1 MPTFQFNK
9 LIRDKILQLH
19 IDVGHTM
26 TYHNLKGEALK
37 EKLRDKLHEEA
48 DEIPIR
54 SRADDE
60 VIEEIADVQQILDD
74 LKREYSITSEQVS
87 KVQKAKFDKKGGFA
101 DGIFIETVTLPE
113 RDEWVKYYRKS
124 PEKYPELREDA
135 K

>member
-48 DEIPIR
+48 DEIPV
-54 SRADDE
+54 RADADNE

-74 LKREYSITSEQVS
+74 LKREYGITDEQLS

-124 PEKYPELREDA
+124 PEKYPEIKEDA